1 MILVG
6 IIYMY
11 YDFSYFILVLVF
23 WFLMRFVGYVVIVVI
38 VGVDRSFSGGIYL
51 EVRNIILVIMWF

>member
-11 YDFSYFILVLVF
+11 CDFSYFILVLVF

-51 EVRNIILVIMWF
+51 GVRNIILVIMWF